1 MFDRKRDPNNLEE
14 LMVSEFM
21 ANKEKVATLE
31 KQLDEERIAAAADH
45 DELMELLQAEEAKSA
60 NLQSIVDKDQGIVDL
75 QAPILLYKSNIASDY
90 YFKDWLD
97 DHADDTGEGEGL
109 QGYIDALALHDEA
122 CIAWFKDH
130 KRSGYSSLVSQ
141 EKRIFKFTIQV
152 PVFGIFAYD
161 PEYHKTQLIG
171 LNKEYRDDTWVN
183 IPLEEFNKGTAIKIR
198 EMANKALK
206 KYKKEQEETDG

>member
-21 ANKEKVATLE
+21 ANKDKINNLE
-31 KQLDEERIAAAADH
+31 KLLDEERLAAAADH

-60 NLQSIVDKDQGIVDL
+60 TLQSIIDKDQGIVDL
-75 QAPILLYKSNIASDY
+75 QAPILLYKSDVASDY
-90 YFKDWLD
+90 YFKDWLV
-97 DHADDTGEGEGL
+97 DHADDEGAGEGL

-130 KRSGYSSLVSQ
+130 QRTNYSSLVSQ

-161 PEYHKTQLIG
+161 PEYNKTQLIVP
-171 LNKEYRDDTWVN
+171 NKTYKDDTWVN
-183 IPLEEFNKGTAIKIR
+183 IPLEEFNKGTAAKIR